1 MIGRLKG
8 ILIHKQPPWLVVDV
22 HGVGYELEA
31 PMSTFYDLP
40 AVGGE
45 VSLFTHYAQKEDSV
59 SLYGFLSE
67 AERRLFRDVQR
78 VSGIGAKIALAV
90 LSGAGVD
97 EFAQLVQ
104 AGDVTALTRIPGIGK
119 KTAERMV
126 VELRE
131 RMADGYG
138 AGVGAAGGGKGGAGV
153 AADPLSE
160 ATVALQQLGYKPAE
174 AQRMARKAF
183 AEGDVAEAIIR
194 KALQSALR

>member
-8 ILIHKQPPWLVVDV
+8 ILAHKQPPWLVVDV
-22 HGVGYELEA
+22 NGVGYELEA

-40 AVGGE
+40 EVGRE

-59 SLYGFLSE
+59 ALYGFLRE
-67 AERRLFRDVQR
+67 GERRLFRDVQK

-90 LSGAGVD
+90 LSGASVD
-97 EFAQLVQ
+97 EFARLLQT
-104 AGDVTALTRIPGIGK
+104 GDITALTRIPGIGK

-126 VELRE
+126 VELRD
-131 RMADGYG
+131 RAADFGT
-138 AGVGAAGGGKGGAGV
+138 GGGPLAGN
-153 AADPLSE
+153 AGIGDPQTE

-174 AQRMARKAF
+174 AARMARDA
-183 AEGDVAEAIIR
+183 AAPGDEAAAIIR

>member
-59 SLYGFLSE
+59 SLYGFLHE

-78 VSGIGAKIALAV
+78 VSGIGAKIVLAV

-97 EFAQLVQ
+97 EFARLVQ

-131 RMADGYG
+131 RMADMY
-138 AGVGAAGGGKGGAGV
+138 ASGAAGGTSISSGGV
-153 AADPLSE
+153 ATDPLSE

-174 AQRMARKAF
+174 AQRMARQAF
-183 AEGDVAEAIIR
+183 AEGDAAETIIR

>member
-8 ILIHKQPPWLVVDV
+8 ILIHKQPPWLVIDV

-40 AVGGE
+40 MVGGE

-59 SLYGFLSE
+59 SLYGFLHE

-90 LSGAGVD
+90 LSGVSVD
-97 EFAQLVQ
+97 EFARMVQ

-131 RMADGYG
+131 RIADTYG
-138 AGVGAAGGGKGGAGV
+138 SGLAGGASNAGGGV
-153 AADPLSE
+153 ATDPLSE
-160 ATVALQQLGYKPAE
+160 ATIALQQLGYKPAE
-174 AQRMARKAF
+174 AQRMARQAF
-183 AEGDVAEAIIR
+183 AEGDAAETIIR

>member
-8 ILIHKQPPWLVVDV
+8 ILIHKQPPWLVLDV

-45 VSLFTHYAQKEDSV
+45 VALFTHYAQKEDSV

-67 AERRLFRDVQR
+67 QERHLFRDVQR

-90 LSGAGVD
+90 LSGASVD
-97 EFAQLVQ
+97 EFARLLQ

-126 VELRE
+126 VELRD
-131 RMADGYG
+131 R
-138 AGVGAAGGGKGGAGV
+138 AANLVSGV
-153 AADPLSE
+153 AVPSGGVPSDPLSE
-160 ATVALQQLGYKPAE
+160 ATSALQQLGYKPVD
-174 AQRMARKAF
+174 AQRMAKQAF
-183 AEGDVAEAIIR
+183 NEGDAAETIIR

>member
-8 ILIHKQPPWLVVDV
+8 ILIHKQPPWLVIDV

-40 AVGGE
+40 TVGGE

-59 SLYGFLSE
+59 SLYGFLHE

-97 EFAQLVQ
+97 EFARLVQ
-104 AGDVTALTRIPGIGK
+104 AGDVAALTRIPGIGK

-131 RMADGYG
+131 RMADTYG
-138 AGVGAAGGGKGGAGV
+138 SGMAGGASSTGV
-153 AADPLSE
+153 ATDPLSE

-174 AQRMARKAF
+174 AQRMARQAF
-183 AEGDVAEAIIR
+183 AEGDAAETIIR